1 MGMEPTTDAPKRVHH
16 GRNVKRLREIVG
28 MKQET
33 LAKQLGPDWS
43 QRRVSGLEDREVI
56 EAALLEQ
63 VAIALN
69 VPPDMIRNFSEDVA
83 IYNVIQH
90 NYEGSKT
97 NNAPYYQLNNQCT
110 FNPLDKYI
118 EAIDRNDQ
126 LIAKLEKLYEAL
138 LQSEREKNILLERLL
153 NK

>member
-1 MGMEPTTDAPKRVHH
+1 
-16 GRNVKRLREIVG
+16 

-56 EAALLEQ
+56 EATLLDQ
-63 VAIALN
+63 VATALN
-69 VPPDMIRNFSEDVA
+69 VPSDMIRNFSEDVA
-83 IYNVIQH
+83 IYNVIQN

-97 NNAPYYQLNNQCT
+97 NNAPYYQVNSQCT
-110 FNPLDKYI
+110 INPLDKYI
-118 EAIDRNDQ
+118 ETVEKNEQ
-126 LIAKLEKLYEAL
+126 LVAKIEKLYEAL
-138 LQSEREKNILLERLL
+138 LQSEREKNVLLEKLL